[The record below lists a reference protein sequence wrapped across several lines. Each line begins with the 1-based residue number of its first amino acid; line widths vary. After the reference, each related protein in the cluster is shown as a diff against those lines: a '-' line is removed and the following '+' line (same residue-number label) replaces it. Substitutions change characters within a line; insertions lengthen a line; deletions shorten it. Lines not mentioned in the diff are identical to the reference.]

1 MNIFSAQSCPD
12 TAPHPTWCQLDLPTD
27 AGDVVHVSEDRSVTA
42 DAGGPA
48 EVGFVSVS
56 VEQHGDGAP
65 VIRIEGSGDP
75 MTPLAA
81 FELASTL
88 QAAAISA
95 LMGGVR

>member
-1 MNIFSAQSCPD
+1 MSNILSEI
-12 TAPHPTWCQLDLPTD
+12 PHPTWCESDLPTD
-27 AGDVVHVSEDRSVTA
+27 AGGVVHVSEDRSVRA

-56 VEQHGDGAP
+56 VEQHDDGIPA
-65 VIRIEGSGDP
+65 IRIEGTDDP
-75 MTPLAA
+75 LSPLAA

-95 LMGGVR
+95 LMGGAK